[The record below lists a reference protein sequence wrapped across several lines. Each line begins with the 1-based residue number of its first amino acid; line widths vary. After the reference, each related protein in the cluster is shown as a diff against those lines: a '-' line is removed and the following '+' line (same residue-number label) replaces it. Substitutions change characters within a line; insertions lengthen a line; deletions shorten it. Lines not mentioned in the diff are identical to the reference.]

1 MRTTLLFV
9 VFATSPLAAQADLSI
24 AVRAS
29 TLGIGAELSKL
40 VFPNVGVRA
49 GINTLSRDINRTQE
63 KIRYD
68 VELDFSSVTGLIDL
82 FPSRRGSFHFTGG
95 VMSAPA
101 DIDGIGLPVGDRFTI
116 NGRDYTA
123 AEVGTVR
130 GTVRWPSAMPY
141 AGIGWG
147 TPASRR
153 GGLAFLLDL
162 GVGIGTPT
170 LDLTATSAVPGSTL
184 AADVAVER
192 DRVQD
197 DVDRYFRVY
206 PVVSIGLALRF

>member
-1 MRTTLLFV
+1 MRRTLFFV
-9 VFATSPLAAQADLSI
+9 ALATSPLAAQADLSI

-29 TLGIGAELSKL
+29 TLGIGAEISKL
-40 VFPNVGVRA
+40 VLPNVGVRA
-49 GINTLSRDINRTQE
+49 GVNTLSRDINRTQQD
-63 KIRYD
+63 IRYD
-68 VELDFSSVTGLIDL
+68 VALDFQSFSGLIDL
-82 FPSRRGSFHFTGG
+82 FPSGRGSFHFTGG
-95 VMSAPA
+95 VISAPA
-101 DIDGIGLPVGDRFTI
+101 DIDGIGQPVGDSFTI
-116 NGRDYTA
+116 NGQNYTA
-123 AEVGTVR
+123 AEVGTVT
-130 GTVRWPSAMPY
+130 GTVRWPSALPY

-153 GGLAFLLDL
+153 GGLAFLFDL

-170 LDLTATSAVPGSTL
+170 LDLNASSAIPGSTL